1 MGNVKFI
8 DSLNLQNTCNSLES
22 LTIEV
27 GDKQDL
33 VRAPTSKPFLN
44 PEEDSVLNPQ
54 VVTFPFYRQLCI
66 AICVQELRSAT
77 KIPRSPISSSHPI
90 VTHLLILSYTCSC
103 NAAS

>member
-1 MGNVKFI
+1 MGNVKLG

-33 VRAPTSKPFLN
+33 ARASTSKPFLN

-77 KIPRSPISSSHPI
+77 KIPRSPFSSSHPI
-90 VTHLLILSYTCSC
+90 TTHLLILSLHLQL
-103 NAAS
+103 

>member
-1 MGNVKFI
+1 MGNFKLG
-8 DSLNLQNTCNSLES
+8 DSTYLQNTCNKFEGLI
-22 LTIEV
+22 IEV

-33 VRAPTSKPFLN
+33 VRASTSKPFLN

-77 KIPRSPISSSHPI
+77 KIPRSPFSSSHPI
-90 VTHLLILSYTCSC
+90 TTHLLILSYTCSC